1 MQLSLLLLA
10 LGAAAFGGLV
20 GATELADRYRDRPWE
35 VIKGAGRLY
44 VALNAAAA
52 VAAFVLVRALGWRF
66 GIDPADGDSG
76 ALRATQL
83 LVAGF
88 GSVALFR
95 SSLFTV
101 RAGDQDIGIGP
112 SAVLTVALR
121 AADRAADRARGIQRS
136 TEVQNIMAKVSF
148 AKAAEI
154 LPMYC
159 FEAGLQNV
167 SEDEQRSVGQAV
179 KTLKDSTVID
189 DSKKALML
197 GATLLTIVGPD
208 MLREAVRA
216 LGDSVTPDP

>member
-1 MQLSLLLLA
+1 MLA
-10 LGAAAFGGLV
+10 VGAAIFGGVV

-44 VALNAAAA
+44 VALNAGAAL
-52 VAAFVLVRALGWRF
+52 AAFVLIRALGWRF
-66 GIDPADGDSG
+66 GIDAAAGDSG

-83 LVAGF
+83 LAAGF

-112 SAVLTVALR
+112 SAVLTVVLR
-121 AADRAADRARGIQRS
+121 AADRAADRARGIERS
-136 TEVQNIMAKVSF
+136 TEIQDIMAGVAF

-159 FEAGLQNV
+159 FQAGLQNV
-167 SEDEQRSVGQAV
+167 SEDEQRDVGSAV
-179 KTLKDSTVID
+179 KSLKESAVIND
-189 DSKKALML
+189 GMKALML

-216 LGDSVTPDP
+216 LADSITPDP